1 MPSAGFLQSGPYR
14 HPAQNAILAGPQNR
28 EDDMAYKLATYQS
41 AQGPRAGAV
50 INDLVYDVAALTGQ
64 PKYASV
70 LDVLNDWDAAHKLL
84 DGASKAPKGEGR
96 SLSQSKLLAPVRWP
110 GTIYC
115 AGANY
120 SDHVAEMLKAANRP
134 PEPDPH
140 ELGLKPWF
148 FIKAARSVTDPD
160 AKVSISQYSKKMDW
174 EAELAVV
181 IGRTARDLT
190 LDNAFSCVA
199 GYTIGNDLSARD
211 LGFRQ
216 QLPESSP
223 FRSDWTRHKS
233 FDGSCPLGPWITPAA
248 YISNPGKLAIK
259 LWVNGVL
266 KQDSNSSNM
275 IFNMQEQISHLST
288 GITLHPGD
296 VIMTGTPA
304 GVGAGRNEF
313 LKAGDVVKVEIAE
326 IGSLTNTMT

>member
-1 MPSAGFLQSGPYR
+1 MAG
-14 HPAQNAILAGPQNR
+14 
-28 EDDMAYKLATYQS
+28 YKLATYES

-50 INDLVYDVAALTGQ
+50 INDLVYDIAALTGR
-64 PKYASV
+64 PKYATV
-70 LDVLNDWDAAHKLL
+70 LDVLDDWDAAHKLL
-84 DGASKAPKGEGR
+84 DAAAKAPKGDGTPVK
-96 SLSQSKLLAPVRWP
+96 QTKFLAPLRWP

-120 SDHVAEMLKAANRP
+120 QDHAEEMWKASGQP
-134 PEPDPH
+134 PQPDPH

-160 AKVSISQYSKKMDW
+160 AKVSISKYSKKMDW

-181 IGRTARDLT
+181 IGRKARDLA
-190 LDNAFSCVA
+190 LEDALSCVA
-199 GYTIGNDLSARD
+199 GYTVGNDLSARD

-223 FRSDWTRHKS
+223 FRADWIRHKS

-248 YISNPGKLAIK
+248 YISNPSKLAIK
-259 LWVNGVL
+259 LWVNDTL
-266 KQDSNSSNM
+266 KQNSNSGNM
-275 IFNMQEQISHLST
+275 IFTIAEQISHLST
-288 GITLHPGD
+288 GITLYPGD

-304 GVGAGRNEF
+304 GVGAGRGEF

-326 IGSLTNTMT
+326 IGSITNTMT

>member
-1 MPSAGFLQSGPYR
+1 MAG
-14 HPAQNAILAGPQNR
+14 
-28 EDDMAYKLATYQS
+28 YKLATYQS

-50 INDLVYDVAALTGQ
+50 IGDLIYDVAALTGQ
-64 PKYASV
+64 PTYVSV
-70 LDVLNDWDAAHKLL
+70 LDVLNDWDNAHKQLEAAAN
-84 DGASKAPKGEGR
+84 GPKGEGKPV
-96 SLSQSKLLAPVRWP
+96 SAAKLLAPVRWP

-120 SDHVAEMLKAANRP
+120 QDHAEEMWKASGQP
-134 PEPDPH
+134 PQPDPH
-140 ELGLKPWF
+140 TLGLKPWF
-148 FIKAARSVTDPD
+148 FIKAARSVTDPG
-160 AKVSISQYSKKMDW
+160 AKVAISHYSKKMDW

-190 LDNAFSCVA
+190 LENALSCVA
-199 GYTIGNDLSARD
+199 GYTVGNDLSARD

-216 QLPESSP
+216 QVPETSP
-223 FRSDWTRHKS
+223 FRADWIRHKS

-248 YISNPGKLAIK
+248 YISNPGNLAIK
-259 LWVNGVL
+259 LWVNDTL
-266 KQDSNSSNM
+266 KQNSNSGKM
-275 IFNMQEQISHLST
+275 IFNIAEQISHLST
-288 GITLHPGD
+288 GITLYPGD

-326 IGSLTNTMT
+326 IGTISNTMT